1 MLYAGQLQPKFWRPG
16 RQQHGSIHIQTLE
29 KLDAAIQQVEAAIEL
44 FYAKRYAPAI
54 TLAGA
59 AEGCLGLAPG
69 GEDAA
74 GDDEDIQVPEPLF
87 ELMKCGA
94 MKQYGKTQKEVVAR
108 FNAARDWLKHETPD
122 VPGRME
128 LTNYDARPGSE
139 TPTISGFIDF
149 SRKHY
154 SAILGR

>member
-1 MLYAGQLQPKFWRPG
+1 MVPFD
-16 RQQHGSIHIQTLE
+16 IQTLE

-74 GDDEDIQVPEPLF
+74 GDDEDIQDPEPLF

-94 MKQYGKTQKEVVAR
+94 MEQYGKTKKRGRRAVQRCAR
-108 FNAARDWLKHETPD
+108 LAETRNARCAGAH
-122 VPGRME
+122 G
-128 LTNYDARPGSE
+128 TNQ
-139 TPTISGFIDF
+139 
-149 SRKHY
+149 
-154 SAILGR
+154 L